1 MECCNR
7 KVQQGVH
14 LTHPYCSMFYTHQ
27 PSCYVRTLKT
37 IGEEDYLSSLHRQ
50 NITPTLKM
58 EEETI
63 KQIELKCPNCN
74 HEMIADFDINEL
86 AKVEAHKLL
95 DKAAEV

>member
-1 MECCNR
+1 MLCTDVKDNR
-7 KVQQGVH
+7 WGSAA
-14 LTHPYCSMFYTHQ
+14 P
-27 PSCYVRTLKT
+27 
-37 IGEEDYLSSLHRQ
+37 GSSIYRQ